1 MKKRFQ
7 IIDESNPLLLASA
20 SPRRKRL
27 LKQVGLPY
35 RALATRVDE
44 DGEEGRPERVVRKL
58 ALKKA
63 AAAYRIRANGWVL
76 GADTEVVLDRRV
88 LGKPGDRAEAQ
99 AMLSGL
105 SGREHRVITGF
116 CLLDPS
122 GEAAHS
128 ESVVTRVLFKRLT
141 RQEIRGYVA
150 TGEPFGKAGGYAIQ
164 GIGAFLVEGIRGSY
178 TNVVG
183 LPVCEV
189 IQALLGAKA
198 LRAFPLPGPRRGSRD
213 R

>member
-1 MKKRFQ
+1 MKERFQ
-7 IIDESNPLLLASA
+7 TIEEANPLVLASA

-27 LKQVGLPY
+27 LRQAGLPF

-44 DGEEGRPERVVRKL
+44 DGEEGSPERVVRKL

-63 AAAYRIRANGWVL
+63 AAAYRKKANDWTL
-76 GADTEVVLDRRV
+76 GADTEVVLEQKV
-88 LGKPGDRAEAQ
+88 LGKPGDRSEAEN
-99 AMLSGL
+99 MLTGL

-122 GEAAHS
+122 GEVAHS
-128 ESVVTRVLFKRLT
+128 ESVVTAVRFKRLT
-141 RQEIRGYVA
+141 RLEIRGYID

-183 LPVCEV
+183 LPLCEV

-198 LRAFPLPGPRRGSRD
+198 LTAFPIPGAGRRNRGG
-213 R
+213 